1 MRIINRLKI
10 STWIVA
16 FFLSTSVF
24 AEGLTPNEVSPSA
37 NNDPWETFNRPMFYL
52 NDWLDTYII
61 KPLATLYIK
70 ITPKP
75 VSKGISNIYNNIDMV
90 PTVVND
96 VLQFNFYQAVSD
108 TWRLAVNTSIG
119 ILGFFDV
126 ATEIGLEPNKED
138 FGLTLAQWGWT
149 NSNYLV
155 LPFLGPG
162 TVRDQIGWPITY
174 EFMTI
179 YPLIQSDEWRYGLY
193 FGGLLVRRAELLRYE
208 SVINQAALDRYT
220 FIRDAYFQRRAYQIE
235 RNKQLGNPYLESN
248 NHLVAKESSS
258 E

>member
-1 MRIINRLKI
+1 MRITSRLKI
-10 STWIVA
+10 ITGIVA
-16 FFLSTSVF
+16 LFLCASVF
-24 AEGLTPNEVSPSA
+24 AEDSIPDELSPSA
-37 NNDPWETFNRPMFYL
+37 NKDPWETFNRPMFYF
-52 NDWLDTYII
+52 NDWLDTYFI
-61 KPLATLYIK
+61 KPLATLYMK

-75 VSKGISNIYNNIDMV
+75 LSKGISNIYNNIDMV

-108 TWRLAVNTSIG
+108 TWRLAVNSTIG

-126 ATEIGLEPNKED
+126 ATEIGLETNRED
-138 FGLTLAQWGWT
+138 FGLTLARWGWT
-149 NSNYLV
+149 QSNYLV

-179 YPLIQSDEWRYGLY
+179 YPLIEPDSWRYGLY

-208 SVINQAALDRYT
+208 NVINQAALDKYT
-220 FIRDAYFQRRAYQIE
+220 FVRDAYFQRRAYQIE
-235 RNKQLGNPYLESN
+235 RNRQLGNPYLASN
-248 NHLVAKESSS
+248 IVVE
-258 E
+258 